1 MTSGEFI
8 IPAPPPEGIAA
19 LSFSMEFLVDIE
31 NTLSDYS
38 EMSNASKSSKLSFE
52 DILENNPPEA
62 VHFVQIATDI
72 FSLEFPD
79 IWKLG
84 QAYFQG

>member
-1 MTSGEFI
+1 MDTYRDKKMVASRKI
-8 IPAPPPEGIAA
+8 
-19 LSFSMEFLVDIE
+19 
-31 NTLSDYS
+31 
-38 EMSNASKSSKLSFE
+38 SNASKSSKLSFE
-52 DILENNPPEA
+52 EILEHNPPEA

-84 QAYFQG
+84 QAYFQGDLIVKPDPDKSSVFKVRIF